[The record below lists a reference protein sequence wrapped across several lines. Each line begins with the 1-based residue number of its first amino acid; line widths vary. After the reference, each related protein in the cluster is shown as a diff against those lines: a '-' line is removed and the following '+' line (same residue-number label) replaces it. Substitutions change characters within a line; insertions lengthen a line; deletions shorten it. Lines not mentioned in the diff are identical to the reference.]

1 MNLSMPLKTKRY
13 FRQLL
18 LIIGLIVGLFKGVC
32 AQVSDTIVPVDEDP
46 EKILS
51 RINIRQ
57 VTTSGFNFWQ
67 DDFTGHWAGIDIGFN
82 LFLNEDYSGYDNDFM
97 SNDVLRSNSL
107 YINFVQQSI
116 GLQRNRSTIG
126 LVTGLGLRM
135 YSYRLD
141 DNTSIVLDENNVVQ
155 PQELTFNDIKKS
167 KLGLVSLVLP
177 VLAEFQIP
185 VNNYRNRM
193 YISGGMYGSV
203 RLTSH
208 TKVKYKVEQNEKLK
222 VVDHFSLRDFN
233 YGLMI
238 RTGYRW
244 INLHATYDLVSFFKE
259 DKGPELTPF
268 SFGIT
273 LLRF

>member
-1 MNLSMPLKTKRY
+1 MNLSLPLRTRRY
-13 FRQLL
+13 TRQLL
-18 LIIGLIVGLFKGVC
+18 LILGLIAGLSKGVS

-51 RINIRQ
+51 HIDIRQ
-57 VTTSGFNFWQ
+57 ATTGGFNLWQ
-67 DDFTGHWAGIDIGFN
+67 DNFSGHWAGIDFGFN
-82 LFLNEDYSGYDNDFM
+82 MFLNEDYTGYDDDFM

-116 GLQRNRSTIG
+116 GLQRYRNTIG

-135 YSYRLD
+135 HSYRLN

-155 PQELTFNDIKKS
+155 PQELTFQHIKKS
-167 KLGLVSLVLP
+167 KLGIMSLVLP
-177 VLAEFQIP
+177 VLAEFQLP
-185 VNNYRNRM
+185 VNNYKNRV

-244 INLHATYDLVSFFKE
+244 INLHASYDLVSFFKE